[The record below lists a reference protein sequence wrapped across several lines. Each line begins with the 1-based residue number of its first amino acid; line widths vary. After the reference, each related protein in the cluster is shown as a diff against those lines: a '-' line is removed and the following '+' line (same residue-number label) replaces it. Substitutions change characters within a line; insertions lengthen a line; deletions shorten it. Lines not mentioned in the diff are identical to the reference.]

1 MKFNGLW
8 FSALWALLIPTS
20 SSLALATAKS
30 SGLFGIPAGGSTAS
44 KTNLQAA
51 SVDASSADISTPV
64 SSAPAVSSSEVCCV
78 ALNRSSNDER
88 IYGSYLDEDK
98 FAYFPNPCRCYSNF

>member
-1 MKFNGLW
+1 MKFNILW
-8 FSALWALLIPTS
+8 FSALWALLIPSS

-51 SVDASSADISTPV
+51 SVDASAADISTPV
-64 SSAPAVSSSEVCCV
+64 SNAPAASSSEVCSHDRRIDGIKPSE
-78 ALNRSSNDER
+78 NRLSFCS
-88 IYGSYLDEDK
+88 
-98 FAYFPNPCRCYSNF
+98 P